1 MEYPAVILFDGVCN
15 LCNGAVRFVI
25 ERDKKNYLHFAPIQ
39 SEVAKQ
45 LTGNKNIESSATFIL
60 VEDGKIYHRS
70 TAALQVCR
78 HLSGGWKL
86 LYSLIIIPAF
96 IRDAVY
102 NFVAK
107 NRYKWFGKK
116 DTCMIP
122 TSENK
127 SKFLN
132 DIL

>member
-1 MEYPAVILFDGVCN
+1 MEYSAVILFDGVCN

-25 ERDKKNYLHFAPIQ
+25 KRDKKNYFHFATIQ

-45 LTGNKNIESSATFIL
+45 LTENENIESSATIIL
-60 VEDGKIYHRS
+60 VEDEKIYRRS
-70 TAALQVCR
+70 TAALRVCR
-78 HLSGGWKL
+78 HLSGGWKF
-86 LYSLIIIPAF
+86 LYNLIIIPAF
-96 IRDAVY
+96 VRDAVY

-122 TSENK
+122 TPENR